1 MTAPPLRSLMAL
13 RLQGL
18 WGSKRTPE
26 KFPIVKSSRSSC
38 RVLGLGLPQRCSGLL
53 HIPRSLMPALRWV

>member
-1 MTAPPLRSLMAL
+1 MAL

-26 KFPIVKSSRSSC
+26 KFPRMKSSRSSC
-38 RVLGLGLPQRCSGLL
+38 RVLGLGLLQGCSGLL